1 MDRQSLQW
9 LHLQQRLDESPAPL
23 AYLVVDVLE
32 LPFLYLLEQLVLVL
46 RPERVIPL
54 QHHVKQYPQRPHVR
68 VNRNVVHFRHDLR
81 RHVSRRPTKGINRFT
96 FPTPQTESKINQF
109 KFLVPVQQNVFGL
122 DVSVD
127 DVQLVQVQKSLRNDQ
142 NELFGLGLLHSV
154 LRLRKQVIVQGVGAP
169 VLKNEVNLS
178 LGLDRFNHFGDGG
191 VIELSQQVDFPFE
204 VLDLVL
210 LVESFLFV
218 DFDGYLFASPFV
230 EPHPNKPVCT
240 FAEFSKNLVFSQL
253 FFTLDW
259 NVKVQDGFLLV
270 DGGFFLLVL
279 GLDLFLLD
287 LVDVIGLELVFH
299 HRIYELG
306 VDAFGVFFLLFEG
319 ALSAFLVGR
328 SPVGQPEQVVSRGG
342 SLTSGLRQFAELGVL
357 GVFSFNFFLMGSHL
371 NAIFRH
377 IARYI
382 ICPFQ

>member
-1 MDRQSLQW
+1 
-9 LHLQQRLDESPAPL
+9 
-23 AYLVVDVLE
+23 
-32 LPFLYLLEQLVLVL
+32 
-46 RPERVIPL
+46 
-54 QHHVKQYPQRPHVR
+54 
-68 VNRNVVHFRHDLR
+68 
-81 RHVSRRPTKGINRFT
+81 
-96 FPTPQTESKINQF
+96 
-109 KFLVPVQQNVFGL
+109 
-122 DVSVD
+122 
-127 DVQLVQVQKSLRNDQ
+127 
-142 NELFGLGLLHSV
+142 
-154 LRLRKQVIVQGVGAP
+154 
-169 VLKNEVNLS
+169 

>member
-1 MDRQSLQW
+1 MDRQSLHW

-32 LPFLYLLEQLVLVL
+32 LPFLYLLEQLILVF

-81 RHVSRRPTKGINRFT
+81 RHVSGCATKGIDLFT
-96 FPTPQTESKINQF
+96 FSTAQTESKINQF
-109 KFLVPVQQNVFGL
+109 KFLVPVEQNVFGL
-122 DVSVD
+122 DVSVN
-127 DVQLVQVQKSLRNDQ
+127 DVEIVQVQKSLRNDQ
-142 NELFGLGLLHSV
+142 NELFGLGLVHSV
-154 LRLRKQVIVQGVGAP
+154 LRLRKQVIVQGVGASI
-169 VLKNEVNLS
+169 LKNEVNLS
-178 LGLDRFNHFGDGG
+178 LGLNGLDHFGDGG
-191 VIELSQQVDFPFE
+191 VIELSQQVDFPFK

-218 DFDGYLFASPFV
+218 DFDGYLFASSFV

-240 FAEFSKNLVFSQL
+240 FTKFTKNLVLSQL

-270 DGGFFLLVL
+270 DGRFFLLVL
-279 GLDLFLLD
+279 GLYLLLLH
-287 LVDVIGLELVFH
+287 LVYVIRLELVFH

-306 VDAFGVFFLLFEG
+306 VDPLGVFFLLFER

-328 SPVGQPEQVVSRGG
+328 SPVGQPEQVVSRCG
-342 SLTSGLRQFAELGVL
+342 SLTPGLRQFAELGVL
-357 GVFSFNFFLMGSHL
+357 RVFSFHFFLMGSHL